1 MKPLFHFF
9 SLHFIS
15 PPPPSHL
22 ISRSRRV
29 HRRRYIPGGP
39 SQLELDVIIGVF
51 SGKKRVSRE
60 DLGRSFFFR
69 SRVAWNRKANNG
81 FVERFSFDILEIA
94 GFSLRSKRER
104 KKLQFPFLARFSQS
118 RGNYETVNASLVSG
132 IYPSRFLEI
141 SFQKFLRN
149 LCNAD
154 HVSHSFISQIPS
166 AERQF

>member
-1 MKPLFHFF
+1 M
-9 SLHFIS
+9 
-15 PPPPSHL
+15 
-22 ISRSRRV
+22 
-29 HRRRYIPGGP
+29 
-39 SQLELDVIIGVF
+39 IIGVF